1 MKMNKLKDLFA
12 KNSEYIHANLMKSDY
27 RTDLLKLF
35 VFATFAKS
43 NSILQAF
50 EDSATFLVTEI
61 KNIDQLKILLNA
73 LNLTEI
79 DFLEYVY

>member
-1 MKMNKLKDLFA
+1 MNKLKDLFA

-50 EDSATFLVTEI
+50 EDSAIFLVTEI
-61 KNIDQLKILLNA
+61 KNIDQLKILLNT
-73 LNLTEI
+73 LNITEV

>member
-1 MKMNKLKDLFA
+1 MFVGFGAISK
-12 KNSEYIHANLMKSDY
+12 HTPNLMKSDY

-50 EDSATFLVTEI
+50 EDSSTFLVTEI
-61 KNIDQLKILLNA
+61 KNIDQLKILLNT
-73 LNLTEI
+73 LNLTE
-79 DFLEYVY
+79 VYFVESVY

>member
-1 MKMNKLKDLFA
+1 MNKLKDLFA
-12 KNSEYIHANLMKSDY
+12 KNSEYIHANLMQSDY

-43 NSILQAF
+43 NSTLQAF

>member
-1 MKMNKLKDLFA
+1 MFVGFGAISK
-12 KNSEYIHANLMKSDY
+12 HTPNLMKSDY

-61 KNIDQLKILLNA
+61 KNIDQLKILLNT
-73 LNLTEI
+73 LNLTEV
-79 DFLEYVY
+79 DFVEYVY

>member
-1 MKMNKLKDLFA
+1 MFVGFGAISK
-12 KNSEYIHANLMKSDY
+12 HTPNLMKSDY

-50 EDSATFLVTEI
+50 EDSSTFLVTEI